1 MIKANLAP
9 NTEIRARVINLFK
22 SGIHRSAGD
31 YNKTLTSLAGMF
43 NGLEEIQ
50 AYNEESVR
58 KRLDLV
64 NAEIW
69 SLVYLPATET
79 TETQGNYEDKVIF
92 KHV

>member
-1 MIKANLAP
+1 
-9 NTEIRARVINLFK
+9 
-22 SGIHRSAGD
+22 
-31 YNKTLTSLAGMF
+31 MF

-50 AYNEESVR
+50 AYNEDSVR
-58 KRLDLV
+58 KRLDLE

-69 SLVYLPATET
+69 SRVYLPATET